1 MLTVV
6 AVLKDGLLLCPD
18 LWSPLV
24 YLITRMEIFQHG
36 ATDQHL
42 ANVTEGAQVFACSS
56 LFHFSGKLHHLER
69 PRWGTE
75 SHLPPRPLAPSP
87 DNNLGPLVL
96 I

>member
-1 MLTVV
+1 MLTIV

-24 YLITRMEIFQHG
+24 YLITRMEIFQQG
-36 ATDQHL
+36 ATGQHL
-42 ANVTEGAQVFACSS
+42 VNVMERSQVCACSS

-75 SHLPPRPLAPSP
+75 SHLSP
-87 DNNLGPLVL
+87 HHCRT
-96 I
+96 II